1 MDGLFGGQ
9 ISFRASLEF
18 SFLFVFDLSLAFH
31 KILFDLV
38 LLVIEI
44 KTPAAPEV
52 RFDFEFGLEVVVDPL
67 LWIAS
72 ISPFADRVN
81 QATSG
86 SESPAL
92 VCDNSS
98 WTSMRHGSP
107 FHA

>member
-72 ISPFADRVN
+72 FRPFADRVN
-81 QATSG
+81 QATLGSG
-86 SESPAL
+86 
-92 VCDNSS
+92 
-98 WTSMRHGSP
+98 
-107 FHA
+107 